1 MFFVELKLNAMYKLH
16 LDRELAKDIFGNASK
31 ETLDWVVNAIANIVV
46 ADGIIEKH
54 EFVALQEAIGLLENK
69 EEIHA
74 LMDRVKK
81 KEIIEIK
88 TISIN
93 DELAIKVFFYLAA
106 IAVID
111 GELKKSEAAMLK
123 KCGLCMG
130 LDDEL
135 IRAVIQW
142 TLKQMEINRKLK
154 EDLTKSNNFRSRI
167 IDSII

>member
-1 MFFVELKLNAMYKLH
+1 MYKLH
-16 LDRELAKDIFGNASK
+16 LDRELAKDVFINSSK

-54 EFVALQEAIGLLENK
+54 EFVALQEAIGLLQDK

-88 TISIN
+88 SIRIN

-111 GELKKSEAAMLK
+111 GELKKSEAEMLK

-130 LDDEL
+130 LDDDL
-135 IRAVIQW
+135 IKAVIQW

-154 EDLTKSNNFRSRI
+154 EDLKNSNNFRSRI

>member
-1 MFFVELKLNAMYKLH
+1 MYKLH
-16 LDRELAKDIFGNASK
+16 LDRELAKDVFINSSK

-54 EFVALQEAIGLLENK
+54 EFVALQEAIGLLQDK

-88 TISIN
+88 SIRIN

-111 GELKKSEAAMLK
+111 GELKKSEAEMLK

-130 LDDEL
+130 LDDDL
-135 IRAVIQW
+135 IKAVIQW

-154 EDLTKSNNFRSRI
+154 EDLKNSNNFRSRI
-167 IDSII
+167 IESIL

>member
-1 MFFVELKLNAMYKLH
+1 MYKLH
-16 LDRELAKDIFGNASK
+16 LDRELAKDVFINSSK

-54 EFVALQEAIGLLENK
+54 EFVALQEAIGLLQDK

-88 TISIN
+88 TIRII

-111 GELKKSEAAMLK
+111 GELKKSEAEMLK

-130 LDDEL
+130 LDDDL
-135 IRAVIQW
+135 IKAVIQW

-154 EDLTKSNNFRSRI
+154 EDLKKSNNFRSRI
-167 IDSII
+167 IDSIL

>member
-1 MFFVELKLNAMYKLH
+1 MYKLN
-16 LDRELAKDIFGNASK
+16 LDQELAKDVFINSSK

-54 EFVALQEAIGLLENK
+54 EFVALQEAIGLLQDK

-88 TISIN
+88 TIRIN

-111 GELKKSEAAMLK
+111 GELKKSEAEMLK

-130 LDDEL
+130 MDDD
-135 IRAVIQW
+135 IIKAVIQW

-167 IDSII
+167 IDSIL

>member
-1 MFFVELKLNAMYKLH
+1 MYKLN
-16 LDRELAKDIFGNASK
+16 LDRELAKDVFINSSK

-54 EFVALQEAIGLLENK
+54 EFVALQEAIGLLQDK

-81 KEIIEIK
+81 KEKIEIK
-88 TISIN
+88 SIRIN

-111 GELKKSEAAMLK
+111 GELKKSEAEMLK

-130 LDDEL
+130 LDDDL
-135 IRAVIQW
+135 IKAVIQW

-154 EDLTKSNNFRSRI
+154 EDLKNSNNFRSRI
-167 IDSII
+167 IDSIL

>member
-1 MFFVELKLNAMYKLH
+1 MYKLH
-16 LDRELAKDIFGNASK
+16 LDRELAKEVFGTASK

-88 TISIN
+88 SIRIN

-111 GELKKSEAAMLK
+111 GELKKSEAEMLK

-130 LDDEL
+130 LDDDL
-135 IRAVIQW
+135 IKAVIQW

-154 EDLTKSNNFRSRI
+154 DDLNKSNNFRSRI
-167 IDSII
+167 IDSIL

>member
-1 MFFVELKLNAMYKLH
+1 MYKLH
-16 LDRELAKDIFGNASK
+16 LDRELAKEVFGNASK

-69 EEIHA
+69 EEINA

-88 TISIN
+88 TIRII
-93 DELAIKVFFYLAA
+93 DDLAIKVFFYLAA

-130 LDDEL
+130 LDDDL

-167 IDSII
+167 IDSIL

>member
-1 MFFVELKLNAMYKLH
+1 MYKLH
-16 LDRELAKDIFGNASK
+16 LDRELAKDVFINSSK

-54 EFVALQEAIGLLENK
+54 EFLALQEAIGLLQDK

-81 KEIIEIK
+81 KELIEIK
-88 TISIN
+88 SIRIN

-111 GELKKSEAAMLK
+111 GELKKSEAEMLK

-130 LDDEL
+130 LDDDL
-135 IRAVIQW
+135 IKAVIQW

-154 EDLTKSNNFRSRI
+154 EDLSKSNNFRSRI
-167 IDSII
+167 IESIL

>member
-1 MFFVELKLNAMYKLH
+1 MYKLH
-16 LDRELAKDIFGNASK
+16 LDRELAKDVFINSSK

-46 ADGIIEKH
+46 ADGVIEKH

-69 EEIHA
+69 EEINA

-88 TISIN
+88 TIRMI

-111 GELKKSEAAMLK
+111 GELKKSEAEMLK

-130 LDDEL
+130 LDDDL
-135 IRAVIQW
+135 IKAVIQW
-142 TLKQMEINRKLK
+142 TLKQMEINRKLRD
-154 EDLTKSNNFRSRI
+154 DLKKSNNFRSRI
-167 IDSII
+167 IDSIL

>member
-1 MFFVELKLNAMYKLH
+1 MYKLH

-69 EEIHA
+69 EEINA
-74 LMDRVKK
+74 LMDRVIK

-88 TISIN
+88 TIRII

-111 GELKKSEAAMLK
+111 GELKKSEAEMLK

-130 LDDEL
+130 LDDDL

-154 EDLTKSNNFRSRI
+154 EDLKKSNNFRSRI
-167 IDSII
+167 IDSIL

>member
-1 MFFVELKLNAMYKLH
+1 MYKLN
-16 LDRELAKDIFGNASK
+16 LDRELAKDVFINSSK

-54 EFVALQEAIGLLENK
+54 EFVALQEAIGLLQDK

-81 KEIIEIK
+81 KEIIDIK
-88 TISIN
+88 SIRIN

-111 GELKKSEAAMLK
+111 GELKKSEAEMLK

-130 LDDEL
+130 LDDDL
-135 IRAVIQW
+135 IKAVIQW

-154 EDLTKSNNFRSRI
+154 EDLKSSNNFRSRI
-167 IDSII
+167 IESIL

>member
-1 MFFVELKLNAMYKLH
+1 MYKLH
-16 LDRELAKDIFGNASK
+16 LDRELAKDVFVNSSK

-54 EFVALQEAIGLLENK
+54 EFVALQEAIGLLQDK

-88 TISIN
+88 SIRIN

-111 GELKKSEAAMLK
+111 GELKKSEAEMLK
-123 KCGLCMG
+123 KCGLNMG
-130 LDDEL
+130 LDDDL
-135 IRAVIQW
+135 IKAVIQW

-154 EDLTKSNNFRSRI
+154 EDLKKSNNFRSRI
-167 IDSII
+167 IDSIL

>member
-1 MFFVELKLNAMYKLH
+1 MYKLH
-16 LDRELAKDIFGNASK
+16 LDRELAKDVFINSSK

-54 EFVALQEAIGLLENK
+54 EFVALQEAIGLLQDK

-88 TISIN
+88 SIRID

-111 GELKKSEAAMLK
+111 GELKKSEAEMLK
-123 KCGLCMG
+123 KCGQCMG
-130 LDDEL
+130 LEDDL
-135 IRAVIQW
+135 IKAVIQW

-154 EDLTKSNNFRSRI
+154 EDLNKSNNFRSRI
-167 IDSII
+167 IESIL

>member
-1 MFFVELKLNAMYKLH
+1 MYKLN
-16 LDRELAKDIFGNASK
+16 LDRELAKDVFVNSSK

-54 EFVALQEAIGLLENK
+54 EFVALQEAIGLLQDK

-81 KEIIEIK
+81 KELIEINS
-88 TISIN
+88 IRIN

-111 GELKKSEAAMLK
+111 GELKKSEAEMLK

-130 LDDEL
+130 LDDDL
-135 IRAVIQW
+135 IKAVIQW

-154 EDLTKSNNFRSRI
+154 EDLKNSNNFRSRI
-167 IDSII
+167 IDSIL

>member
-1 MFFVELKLNAMYKLH
+1 MYKLH
-16 LDRELAKDIFGNASK
+16 LDRELAKEVFGNASK

-69 EEIHA
+69 DEINA

-88 TISIN
+88 SIRIN

-111 GELKKSEAAMLK
+111 GELKKSEAEMLK

-130 LDDEL
+130 LDDDL
-135 IRAVIQW
+135 IKAVIQW

-154 EDLTKSNNFRSRI
+154 DDLNKSNNFRSRI
-167 IDSII
+167 IDSIL

>member
-1 MFFVELKLNAMYKLH
+1 MYKLN
-16 LDRELAKDIFGNASK
+16 LDRELAKDVFINSSK
-31 ETLDWVVNAIANIVV
+31 ETLDWVVNAIANIVI

-54 EFVALQEAIGLLENK
+54 EFVALQEAIGLLQDK

-88 TISIN
+88 SIRID

-111 GELKKSEAAMLK
+111 GELKKSEAEMLK

-130 LDDEL
+130 LDDDL
-135 IRAVIQW
+135 IKAVIQW

-154 EDLTKSNNFRSRI
+154 EDLSKSNNFRSRI
-167 IDSII
+167 IESIL

>member
-1 MFFVELKLNAMYKLH
+1 MYKLH
-16 LDRELAKDIFGNASK
+16 LDQELAKDVFINSSK

-54 EFVALQEAIGLLENK
+54 EFVALQEAIGLLQDK

-74 LMDRVKK
+74 LMDRVKR

-88 TISIN
+88 SIRIN

-111 GELKKSEAAMLK
+111 GELKKSEAEMLK

-130 LDDEL
+130 LDDDL
-135 IRAVIQW
+135 IKAVIQW
-142 TLKQMEINRKLK
+142 TLKQMEINRQLK
-154 EDLTKSNNFRSRI
+154 EDLINSNKFRSRI
-167 IDSII
+167 IESIL

>member
-1 MFFVELKLNAMYKLH
+1 MYKLH

-31 ETLDWVVNAIANIVV
+31 EILDWVVNAIANIVV

-88 TISIN
+88 TIRII

-111 GELKKSEAAMLK
+111 GELKKSEAEMLK

-130 LDDEL
+130 LDDDL
-135 IRAVIQW
+135 IKAVIQW

-154 EDLTKSNNFRSRI
+154 EDLTKSNHFRSRI

>member
-1 MFFVELKLNAMYKLH
+1 MYKLH
-16 LDRELAKDIFGNASK
+16 LDRELAKDVFLNSSK

-54 EFVALQEAIGLLENK
+54 EFVALQEAIGLLQDK

-88 TISIN
+88 SIRIN

-111 GELKKSEAAMLK
+111 GELKKSEAEMLK

-130 LDDEL
+130 LDDDL
-135 IRAVIQW
+135 IKAVIQW

-154 EDLTKSNNFRSRI
+154 EDLKSSNNFRSRI
-167 IDSII
+167 IDSIL

>member
-1 MFFVELKLNAMYKLH
+1 MYKLH
-16 LDRELAKDIFGNASK
+16 LDRELAKDVFVNSSK

-54 EFVALQEAIGLLENK
+54 EFVALQEAIGLLQDK

-81 KEIIEIK
+81 KEKIEIK
-88 TISIN
+88 SIRIN

-111 GELKKSEAAMLK
+111 GELKKSEAEMLK
-123 KCGLCMG
+123 KCGLSMG
-130 LDDEL
+130 LDDDL
-135 IRAVIQW
+135 IKAVIQW

-154 EDLTKSNNFRSRI
+154 EDLKNSNNFRSRI
-167 IDSII
+167 IDSIL

>member
-1 MFFVELKLNAMYKLH
+1 VYKLH
-16 LDRELAKDIFGNASK
+16 LDRELARDLFGNASK

-54 EFVALQEAIGLLENK
+54 EFVALQEAIGLLQDK

-88 TISIN
+88 SIRIN

-111 GELKKSEAAMLK
+111 GELKKSEAEMLK

-130 LDDEL
+130 LDDDL
-135 IRAVIQW
+135 IKAVIQW

-154 EDLTKSNNFRSRI
+154 EDLNKSNNFRSRI
-167 IDSII
+167 IESIL

>member
-1 MFFVELKLNAMYKLH
+1 MYKLN
-16 LDRELAKDIFGNASK
+16 LDQELAKDVFINSSK

-54 EFVALQEAIGLLENK
+54 EFVALQEAIGLLQDK

-88 TISIN
+88 SIRIN

-130 LDDEL
+130 LDDDL
-135 IRAVIQW
+135 IKAVIQW

-154 EDLTKSNNFRSRI
+154 EDLKNSNNFRSRI

>member
-1 MFFVELKLNAMYKLH
+1 MYKLH
-16 LDRELAKDIFGNASK
+16 LDRELAKDVFINSSK
-31 ETLDWVVNAIANIVV
+31 ETLDWVVNAIANIVI

-54 EFVALQEAIGLLENK
+54 EFVALQEAIGLIQDK

-81 KEIIEIK
+81 KEKIEIK
-88 TISIN
+88 TIRIN
-93 DELAIKVFFYLAA
+93 DESAIKVFFYLAA

-123 KCGLCMG
+123 KCGLSMG
-130 LDDEL
+130 LDDDL
-135 IRAVIQW
+135 IKSVTQW

-154 EDLTKSNNFRSRI
+154 EDLKNSNNFRSRI
-167 IDSII
+167 IDSIL

>member
-1 MFFVELKLNAMYKLH
+1 MYKLH
-16 LDRELAKDIFGNASK
+16 LDRELAKDVFVNSSK

-54 EFVALQEAIGLLENK
+54 EFVALQEAIGLLQDK

-81 KEIIEIK
+81 KEKIEIK
-88 TISIN
+88 SIRIN

-111 GELKKSEAAMLK
+111 GELKKSEAEMLK

-130 LDDEL
+130 LDDDL
-135 IRAVIQW
+135 IKAVIQW

-154 EDLTKSNNFRSRI
+154 EDLNKSNNFRSRI
-167 IDSII
+167 IDSIL

>member
-1 MFFVELKLNAMYKLH
+1 MYKLH
-16 LDRELAKDIFGNASK
+16 LDRELAKDVFINSSK

-54 EFVALQEAIGLLENK
+54 EFVALQEAIGLIQDK

-81 KEIIEIK
+81 KEMIDIK
-88 TISIN
+88 SISIN
-93 DELAIKVFFYLAA
+93 DESAIKVFFYLAA

-111 GELKKSEAAMLK
+111 GELKKSEAVMLK

-130 LDDEL
+130 LDDDL
-135 IRAVIQW
+135 IKAVIQW

-154 EDLTKSNNFRSRI
+154 EDLKNSNNFRSRI

>member
-1 MFFVELKLNAMYKLH
+1 MYKLH

-31 ETLDWVVNAIANIVV
+31 EILDWVVNAIANIVV

-69 EEIHA
+69 EEINV

-88 TISIN
+88 TIRII

-111 GELKKSEAAMLK
+111 GELKKSEAEMLK

-130 LDDEL
+130 LDDDL
-135 IRAVIQW
+135 IKAVIQW

-154 EDLTKSNNFRSRI
+154 DDLTKSNNFRSRI
-167 IDSII
+167 IDSIL

>member
-1 MFFVELKLNAMYKLH
+1 MYKLH
-16 LDRELAKDIFGNASK
+16 LDQELAKDVFINSSK
-31 ETLDWVVNAIANIVV
+31 EILDWVVNAIANIVV

-54 EFVALQEAIGLLENK
+54 EFVALQEAIGLLKDK

-81 KEIIEIK
+81 KEIIEINS
-88 TISIN
+88 IRIN

-111 GELKKSEAAMLK
+111 GELKKSEAEMLK

-130 LDDEL
+130 LDDDL
-135 IRAVIQW
+135 IKAVIQW

-154 EDLTKSNNFRSRI
+154 DDLKKSNNFRSRI
-167 IDSII
+167 IDSIL

>member
-1 MFFVELKLNAMYKLH
+1 MYKLN
-16 LDRELAKDIFGNASK
+16 LDRELAKDVFVNSSK

-54 EFVALQEAIGLLENK
+54 EFVALQEAIGLLQDK

-81 KEIIEIK
+81 KEKIEIK
-88 TISIN
+88 SIRIN

-111 GELKKSEAAMLK
+111 GELKKSEAEMLK

-130 LDDEL
+130 LDDDL
-135 IRAVIQW
+135 IKAVIQW

-154 EDLTKSNNFRSRI
+154 EDLKNSNNFRSRI

>member
-1 MFFVELKLNAMYKLH
+1 MYKLN
-16 LDRELAKDIFGNASK
+16 LDRELAKDVFINSSK

-54 EFVALQEAIGLLENK
+54 EFVALQEAIGLLQDK

-88 TISIN
+88 SIRIA

-111 GELKKSEAAMLK
+111 GELKKSEAEMLK

-130 LDDEL
+130 LDDDL
-135 IRAVIQW
+135 IKAVIQW

-154 EDLTKSNNFRSRI
+154 EDLGKSNNFRLRI
-167 IDSII
+167 IDSIL

>member
-1 MFFVELKLNAMYKLH
+1 MYKLH
-16 LDRELAKDIFGNASK
+16 LDRELAKDVFVNSSK

-54 EFVALQEAIGLLENK
+54 EFVALQEAIGLLQDK

-81 KEIIEIK
+81 KEKIEIK
-88 TISIN
+88 SIRIN

-111 GELKKSEAAMLK
+111 GELKKSEAEMLK
-123 KCGLCMG
+123 KCGLSMG
-130 LDDEL
+130 LDDDL
-135 IRAVIQW
+135 IKAVIQW

-154 EDLTKSNNFRSRI
+154 DDLTKSNNFRSRI
-167 IDSII
+167 IDSIL

>member
-1 MFFVELKLNAMYKLH
+1 MYKLN
-16 LDRELAKDIFGNASK
+16 LDRELAKDVFVNSSK

-54 EFVALQEAIGLLENK
+54 EFVALQEAIGLLQDK

-88 TISIN
+88 SIRIN

-130 LDDEL
+130 LDDDL
-135 IRAVIQW
+135 IKAVIQW

-154 EDLTKSNNFRSRI
+154 EDLKNSNNFRSRI
-167 IDSII
+167 IDSIL

>member
-1 MFFVELKLNAMYKLH
+1 MYKLH
-16 LDRELAKDIFGNASK
+16 LDRELAKDVFINSSK

-54 EFVALQEAIGLLENK
+54 EFVALQEAIGLLQDK

-88 TISIN
+88 SIRIN

-111 GELKKSEAAMLK
+111 GELKKSEAEMLK

-130 LDDEL
+130 LDDDL
-135 IRAVIQW
+135 IKAVIQW

-154 EDLTKSNNFRSRI
+154 EDLSKSNNFRSRI
-167 IDSII
+167 IDSIL

>member
-1 MFFVELKLNAMYKLH
+1 MYKLH
-16 LDRELAKDIFGNASK
+16 LDRELAKEVFGNASK
-31 ETLDWVVNAIANIVV
+31 DTLDWVVNAIANIVV

-81 KEIIEIK
+81 KEIIEIE
-88 TISIN
+88 TIRII

-111 GELKKSEAAMLK
+111 GELKKSEAEMLK

-130 LDDEL
+130 LDDDL
-135 IRAVIQW
+135 IKAVIQW

-154 EDLTKSNNFRSRI
+154 EDLKNSNNFRSRI
-167 IDSII
+167 IDSIL

>member
-1 MFFVELKLNAMYKLH
+1 MYKLH

-31 ETLDWVVNAIANIVV
+31 EILDWVVNAIANIVV

-88 TISIN
+88 TIRII

-130 LDDEL
+130 LDDDL

-154 EDLTKSNNFRSRI
+154 EDLKKSNNFRSRI
-167 IDSII
+167 IDSIL

>member
-1 MFFVELKLNAMYKLH
+1 MYKLN
-16 LDRELAKDIFGNASK
+16 LDRELAKDVFINSSK

-54 EFVALQEAIGLLENK
+54 EFVALQEAIGLIQDK

-81 KEIIEIK
+81 KEMIEIK
-88 TISIN
+88 NININ
-93 DELAIKVFFYLAA
+93 DESAIKVFFYLAA

-130 LDDEL
+130 LDDDL
-135 IRAVIQW
+135 IKAVIQW

-154 EDLTKSNNFRSRI
+154 EDLKSSNNFRSRI
-167 IDSII
+167 IDSIL